1 MADIGRDELIS
12 ILARCVSSG
21 KLEESYVFPVISA
34 LSEGKERPIS
44 SATLLDALRQHESE
58 ATEALVR
65 HLRFVRHREAL
76 NVHQLRRAGKSVS
89 DETRLFLSDLPL
101 EAPLGWGK
109 EQESP
114 ALIPP
119 AVTLLRDWCFIRSH
133 RERTPRVA
141 SLVREKFTQAL
152 ARIRQA
158 PSAWGGIDV
167 VVLARQLRDR
177 AGGGRPKLVEALNR
191 LEERAEEERRGR
203 REAAEQAFDQL
214 PKPFP
219 RGLDQAA
226 LLRTLEARF
235 ERAAAREEKTRLL
248 DLACTWPTDRVAP
261 VLAEIVQEDWAK
273 ERAALIFTLRFGEP
287 SIKYW
292 QAWHSRYLEP
302 DRQSE
307 RQREE
312 IEELMREHPGEV
324 LLLWCSGRK
333 DQEPTVTAELEKWCE
348 ENAKSVKPGS
358 FMKRWDDVISPE
370 EWHVLLGEP
379 ARAVRRREAPP
390 AAPTAPAPAPERA
403 PEPAEAPREPVPA
416 PKPAEAPA
424 EPAPAR
430 VSRAP
435 APAAK
440 SDAEPERSRPVGPTL
455 WNDHIQ
461 PFLVENWYLAA
472 GVAMVLVGSSLVA
485 YYTWDKHWLVRYT
498 IMPALLGLFTFGLA
512 RTGAWIERVDAQF
525 RGTAAV
531 LRGAAIGL
539 LPINFMAVAL
549 LSNDGQ
555 VTHKALAVPL
565 MGLLYLLLFGWG
577 LERWCAAVHAPLG
590 WLLGGTLLFLN
601 SLVTLGPLAQ
611 SWGDLEEVH
620 LRFILGAGFHLGFLA
635 LAGAVVGFTRRVLTR
650 ELADQKMAPWFFGAA
665 LSVTFLQVFA
675 WVHGSMR
682 LLPSVH
688 AYALMVILTG
698 WLVLY
703 VERRALEL
711 RGESE
716 VHGAESFL
724 GFALILLGVLM
735 GSGQAHIRIWSFL
748 LAGVV
753 WLYQAL
759 SRRQPL
765 HYWIALTFLVL
776 GGASVGLLESFPG
789 EWRPALGL
797 ALALAMSVLIRLSR
811 RPGREELMQAC
822 IGMQVAVLVMTAVV
836 AALAQWHYQSP
847 PLATA
852 ACLLLVVALFV
863 WRAFRDQRLRWVHT
877 AAVILALTL
886 PYFGCVDL
894 AGRTLHGNTMVF
906 GLAVLSGLWLGLTWL
921 LPRPL
926 ILQARSTVLWIY
938 GAMAVAGMA
947 LRVIIEQGTPG
958 DLLWYRALMDHAGPL
973 LMAAALVFATYYSRS
988 LIPAGM
994 AVVIVIILFPELKAR
1009 YRDAF
1014 QYVGWGTGIGSAT
1027 SALGLLL
1034 LCFGLRPWPFLREL
1048 GDGDRFMG
1056 QWSFPLQRRDHTLFT
1071 WPIVASVV
1079 FLATKVDTWNLSR
1092 NMFGDGVGPKT
1103 STALVFTAVTWTLLG
1118 VYHRAR
1124 RGAVLGTHLGWFWL
1138 LIGVAFGYRHAVA
1151 APHWSMP
1158 YLITGLILQ
1167 ALYSVY
1173 RLLLE
1178 YPHPWVR
1185 DLLAL
1190 PTRQVLRAASCVLSV
1205 VCILSILAGGDLAR
1219 TGPLMLFLA
1228 AQLVWHGLVS
1238 RKLIYGSFLFALGWI
1253 SLLAWT
1259 APGETDLLM
1268 RLSIQQSLTPTLWML
1283 LVIQVVHLALE
1294 LRRGICEKLQP
1305 ILLPSLMAGSLLI
1318 VLLGIAALPDAIN
1331 GSPVSRPQYILL
1343 LVTVFVTARTHGC
1356 GLLALIGVLI
1366 GYLLLHFDALR
1377 GAGYTGARV
1386 ELLTEPWRWGLLA
1399 LVMAV
1404 FGHGGRLL
1412 YGRRPG
1418 WLVGPFASPF
1428 FRWASADWLFVPAI
1442 GFSCLAALY
1451 HTVSPELRE
1460 VTAQLWA
1467 PFLGAATL
1475 ALVAWSCQRGWLY
1488 GMSALLLALGNIHT
1502 VRVFLGDFLRARGLS
1517 EIHLLCLG
1525 LAASLLEASLLR
1537 IWSRK
1542 ESLIIVINRASLVL
1556 AAMVLALLSANYF
1569 AHPNLATITP
1579 LRFVISGTM
1588 AYLAG
1593 LYFRRAARHPM
1604 PGEEAHVKLSEG
1616 LYHFGVAMAIWCAAL
1631 LVPFLR
1637 APATALVA
1645 LGLPVAYFYLRAEMG
1660 RWSEPGI
1667 FERYRNSAA
1676 TLGFIILGLYIAR
1689 GVFHMVLFPETPIE
1703 TDHYH
1708 HNAPLIMVL
1717 ALILL
1722 RLRGLGGTDWLAFY
1736 GGLALMV
1743 GTYFTLTA
1751 IPGLSPFDDPIPAAW
1766 CAVGISHFW
1775 TVVSAKRS
1783 PLRTAIQA
1791 LAAIDGE
1798 TWFSLRRSWG
1808 VCLLLATQAMVL
1820 WGLMDYRSDTYM
1832 VAPLLVGAASILI
1845 HQGAIRR
1852 SPAYFVIAAIEIV
1865 VALHAGFFVPSYLA
1879 KDHVIWALLIIWAVG
1894 LIAHQ
1899 IGSQRTQLGGMGTVS
1914 AILAAATMCH
1924 VLYHHPS
1931 SPVGLWAVAL
1941 GALLAAATPCKT
1953 RTAQTDEGDLAAGL
1967 LPWIPTWLVY
1977 FSQASLQGQGIGAAF
1992 RAWPILSATA
2002 VLFLTGCFAR
2012 HFQARLGPM
2021 YEQLTR
2027 RQPRLIDQTLSW
2039 MGSCGANIHRTV
2051 LWLAFLATAAVQVSH
2066 YGSAFEPREFGFIA
2080 VLYAAFVVAWYV
2092 EGQLRKSMAAYVIL
2106 QLCVLGFFGVI
2117 RRQLMLTTSFWNYE
2131 YDVWASLAV
2140 SFCLSGTK
2148 QVFDLQPR
2156 EVRVPLLGTLFAL
2169 PVVAMAWVLIHNLG
2183 TNAALLVVGLHS
2195 LMFAYMGK
2203 DDRESPY
2210 HAVAVAGFVAFVL
2223 LVFWSKLELRALHA
2237 YVIPVGMGVL
2247 VLLQMFGQRLAS
2259 DTRNRIRLVVL
2270 LSMLGSAGY
2279 YALIDDRYPIAFN
2292 LTLVILCLLSMGLG
2306 SFLRIRLYL
2315 VLGFAGLM
2323 VDLGSIV
2330 YKMLARMDRSAQMT
2344 IVGSL
2349 VLVIGALLVFGAIY
2363 FKTHQEA
2370 LTARFDGWRRRL
2382 GEWE

>member
-34 LSEGKERPIS
+34 LAEGKTQPIS
-44 SATLLDALRQHESE
+44 SATVLDALRQHEGE
-58 ATEALVR
+58 AIEALVR

-76 NVHQLRRAGKSVS
+76 SVHQLRRAGKSIS
-89 DETRLFLSDLPL
+89 EETRLFLSDLPL
-101 EAPLGWGK
+101 DVPLGWAK
-109 EQESP
+109 EECA
-114 ALIPP
+114 ALLPP
-119 AVTLLRDWCFIRSH
+119 AISLLRDWCFIRPR
-133 RERTPRVA
+133 REKTPRIASRVLEKFTLALAKIRQTPSVWSGIDVA
-141 SLVREKFTQAL
+141 SLARE
-152 ARIRQA
+152 
-158 PSAWGGIDV
+158 
-167 VVLARQLRDR
+167 LRDR
-177 AGGGRPKLVEALNR
+177 AGGGHPRLVEALNR
-191 LEERAEEERRGR
+191 LEERAEEEKRKS

-214 PKPFP
+214 PRPLP
-219 RGLDQAA
+219 RDLDQDA
-226 LLRTLEARF
+226 LLESLKARF
-235 ERAAAREEKTRLL
+235 EHAEIGEEKTKLL

-292 QAWHSRYLEP
+292 QAWHRRYLEP

-307 RQREE
+307 QQREE
-312 IEELMREHPGEV
+312 LEELTHECPGEI
-324 LLLWCSGRK
+324 LLLWCSERK
-333 DQEPTVTAELEKWCE
+333 DFEPAITAELEKWCE
-348 ENAKSVKPGS
+348 ENAKSEKPEG
-358 FMKRWDDVISPE
+358 FLKRWDEVLSPG
-370 EWHVLLGEP
+370 EWHALLGEP
-379 ARAVRRREAPP
+379 VRAATRREASR
-390 AAPTAPAPAPERA
+390 AAPAELARAPVTERVPEPVEAHREPAPAPRS
-403 PEPAEAPREPVPA
+403 PT
-416 PKPAEAPA
+416 
-424 EPAPAR
+424 PAPAVR
-430 VSRAP
+430 
-435 APAAK
+435 
-440 SDAEPERSRPVGPTL
+440 DEAEPEKARPVGHTL
-455 WNDHIQ
+455 WNNHIQ

-512 RTGAWIERVDAQF
+512 RTGTWIEKVDAQF

-539 LPINFMAVAL
+539 LPVNFMAVAL
-549 LSNDGQ
+549 LSNDDQ
-555 VTHKALAVPL
+555 VTHKALVVPL
-565 MGLLYLLLFGWG
+565 MGALYLLLFGWG
-577 LERWCAAVHAPLG
+577 LKRWCAAVHAPLG

-611 SWGDLEEVH
+611 AWGDLSGPH
-620 LRFILGAGFHLGFLA
+620 LRSILGVGFHLGFLA
-635 LAGAVVGFTRRVLTR
+635 LAGAVVVFTRRVLTR

-682 LLPSVH
+682 QFPRVH
-688 AYALMVILTG
+688 AYALLVILTG

-711 RGESE
+711 RGKSE
-716 VHGAESFL
+716 IHGAESFL

-735 GSGQAHIRIWSFL
+735 GSGQAHIRICSFL
-748 LAGVV
+748 LAGLV

-759 SRRQPL
+759 SRRQAL
-765 HYWIALTFLVL
+765 HYWIGLTFLVL

-789 EWRPALGL
+789 PWRPALGL
-797 ALALAMSVLIRLSR
+797 ALALGMSGLIHLSR
-811 RPGREELMQAC
+811 KLGREELMEAC
-822 IGMQVAVLVMTAVV
+822 IGMQVAALVMTTIV

-852 ACLLLVVALFV
+852 ACLLSIVALFV
-863 WRAFRDQRLRWVHT
+863 WRAFRDRRLRWVHT

-886 PYFGCVDL
+886 PYLGCVDL

-906 GLAVLSGLWLGLTWL
+906 GLAVLSGLWLGLAWL
-921 LPRPL
+921 RPRPL
-926 ILQARSTVLWIY
+926 TIQARSTVLWIY

-958 DLLWYRALMDHAGPL
+958 DFLWYRALMDHAGPL
-973 LMAAALVFATYYSRS
+973 LMTAALIFATYYSRS

-1009 YRDAF
+1009 YRDLF
-1014 QYVGWGTGIGSAT
+1014 EVVGWGTGIGSA
-1027 SALGLLL
+1027 SGALGLIL
-1034 LCFGLRPWPFLREL
+1034 LCFGLRPWPFLQEL
-1048 GDGDRFMG
+1048 GEGDRFMG
-1056 QWSFPLQRRDHTLFT
+1056 RWPFPLQRRDHTLFT
-1071 WPIVASVV
+1071 WPIIASVI
-1079 FLATKVDTWNLSR
+1079 FLAAKVDTWNLVR
-1092 NMFGDGVGPKT
+1092 NLLGGGVGPRT
-1103 STALVFTAVTWTLLG
+1103 ATALVFTGITWTLLG
-1118 VYHRAR
+1118 VYHRAHR
-1124 RGAVLGTHLGWFWL
+1124 RAVLGTHLGWIWL
-1138 LIGVAFGYRHAVA
+1138 LIGVAFGYRHAVND
-1151 APHWSMP
+1151 PHWSMP
-1158 YLITGLILQ
+1158 FLITGLILQ

-1173 RLLLE
+1173 RLLIE

-1190 PTRQVLRAASCVLSV
+1190 PTRQVLRAASCVLSA
-1205 VCILSILAGGDLAR
+1205 VCILSILSGAELAR

-1228 AQLVWHGLVS
+1228 AQLIWHGLVS
-1238 RKLIYGSFLFALGWI
+1238 RKLVYGSILFPLGWV

-1268 RLSIQQSLTPTLWML
+1268 RLSVRQSLTPTLWML
-1283 LVIQVVHLALE
+1283 LAIQVVHVALE
-1294 LRRGICEKLQP
+1294 LRREVHEKLQP
-1305 ILLPSLMAGSLLI
+1305 ILLPSLIAGSLLA
-1318 VLLGIAALPDAIN
+1318 VLLGIAAFPDAIN
-1331 GSPVSRPQYILL
+1331 LSMFSRAQYLLL
-1343 LVTVFVTARTHGC
+1343 LVTVVVTARTHGS
-1356 GLLALIGVLI
+1356 GILALIGVLL

-1377 GAGYTGARV
+1377 ASASVGAGL
-1386 ELLTEPWRWGLLA
+1386 ELLAEPWRWSLLA
-1399 LVMAV
+1399 LALAIL
-1404 FGHGGRLL
+1404 GHGGRLL
-1412 YGRRPG
+1412 YRRRPG
-1418 WLVGPFASPF
+1418 WLVGPFSSPF
-1428 FRWASADWLFVPAI
+1428 FRQVAVDWLFVPAI

-1460 VTAQLWA
+1460 VTGQLWA
-1467 PFLGAATL
+1467 PFLGAAAL
-1475 ALVAWSCQRGWLY
+1475 GLVAWSCQRSWLY
-1488 GMSALLLALGNIHT
+1488 GVSALLLALGNIHT
-1502 VRVFLGDFLRARGLS
+1502 VRVCLGDFLRARGLS
-1517 EIHLLCLG
+1517 EIHLICLG

-1537 IWSRK
+1537 IWSRR
-1542 ESLIIVINRASLVL
+1542 ESLIIAINRASLAL
-1556 AAMVLALLSANYF
+1556 AGLVLALLSANYF

-1593 LYFRRAARHPM
+1593 LYFRRAARRPM
-1604 PGEEAHVKLSEG
+1604 PGEETHVKWSEG

-1637 APATALVA
+1637 TPATALLA
-1645 LGLPVAYFYLRAEMG
+1645 LGLPVAYFYLRAEAG
-1660 RWSEPGI
+1660 RLSEPGI

-1676 TLGFIILGLYIAR
+1676 TLGFIILGLYLAR

-1708 HNAPLIMVL
+1708 HNAPFIMAL
-1717 ALILL
+1717 ALVLL

-1743 GTYFTLTA
+1743 GSYFTLTA
-1751 IPGLSPFDDPIPAAW
+1751 IPGLSPFDYPIPAAW
-1766 CAVGISHFW
+1766 CAVGIGHFW

-1783 PLRTAIQA
+1783 PLRTAIQG

-1808 VCLLLATQAMVL
+1808 VCLLLATQALVL
-1820 WGLMDYRSDTYM
+1820 WGLMDYQTDTYL

-1845 HQGAIRR
+1845 HQGVIRR
-1852 SPAYFVIAAIEIV
+1852 SPTYFVIAAIEIV
-1865 VALHAGFFVPSYLA
+1865 IALHAGFFVPSYLPQ
-1879 KDHVIWALLIIWAVG
+1879 DQVIWALLIIWGVA
-1894 LIAHQ
+1894 LAAHQ
-1899 IGSQRTQLGGMGTVS
+1899 IASQRVQFGGLGTVS
-1914 AILAAATMCH
+1914 AILAAATVCH
-1924 VLYHHPS
+1924 VVYHHPS
-1931 SPVGLWAVAL
+1931 SSVGLWAVLL
-1941 GALLAAATPCKT
+1941 GALLAAGTPCRT
-1953 RTAQTDEGDLAAGL
+1953 RNAQTDEGDLAAGL
-1967 LPWIPTWLVY
+1967 LPWVPTWLVY
-1977 FSQASLQGQGIGAAF
+1977 FSQAPLQEQGLGAAF
-1992 RAWPILSATA
+1992 RAWPVLTA
-2002 VLFLTGCFAR
+2002 AAMVFLTGCFAR
-2012 HFQARLGPM
+2012 HFQARLAPG
-2021 YEQLTR
+2021 YERLTR

-2039 MGSCGANIHRTV
+2039 MGACGANIYSTA
-2051 LWLAFLATAAVQVSH
+2051 LWLTFLITVAVQVSH
-2066 YGSAFEPREFGFIA
+2066 YGSAFEPREFGLIA
-2080 VLYAAFVVAWYV
+2080 GLYAAFAAAWYF
-2092 EGQLRKSMAAYVIL
+2092 EGQHRKSMAAYFAL
-2106 QLCVLGFFGVI
+2106 QLCVLGFFAVI

-2148 QVFDLQPR
+2148 QIFDLQPR
-2156 EVRVPLLGTLFAL
+2156 EVRIPLLGTLFGL
-2169 PVVAMAWVLIHNLG
+2169 PAIAMIWVLIHQLG

-2210 HAVAVAGFVAFVL
+2210 HAVAVSGFVAFVL

-2237 YVIPVGMGVL
+2237 YVVPVGLGIL
-2247 VLLQMFGQRLAS
+2247 VLLQMFGQRLES
-2259 DTRNRIRLVVL
+2259 ETRNRIRLVAL
-2270 LSMLGSAGY
+2270 LSMLGSTGY

-2349 VLVIGALLVFGAIY
+2349 VLVLGAALVFGAIY

-2370 LTARFDGWRRRL
+2370 LTARFEGWRRRL
-2382 GEWE
+2382 GGWE